1 MIEKILDN
9 YYSKKLDDFI
19 KFIERE
25 YFLDFKHIYTKYEIL
40 IQVKK
45 KKYKNELYK
54 EIIHVRKAN
63 SLYFLCNKDDL
74 KKYIKRLIKDYTEKE
89 VDSDE

>member
-19 KFIERE
+19 KLVEME
-25 YFLDFKHIYTKYEIL
+25 YYLDFKHIYTKDSVL

-45 KKYKNELYK
+45 KKYKDTLFVEIAHFKK
-54 EIIHVRKAN
+54 ENAFLH
-63 SLYFLCNKDDL
+63 LCNRDKL
-74 KKYIKRLIKDYTEKE
+74 EEHFEKLIKNYCESQ
-89 VDSDE
+89 V

>member
-19 KFIERE
+19 KFIEME
-25 YFLDFKHIYTKYEIL
+25 YYLDFKHIYTKEYIL

-45 KKYKNELYK
+45 KKYKKELFK
-54 EIIHVRKAN
+54 EIIHLRKKD
-63 SLYFLCNKDDL
+63 SFTHLCNRNKL
-74 KKYIKRLIKDYTEKE
+74 EEHIKKLINDYSKE
-89 VDSDE
+89 ERE